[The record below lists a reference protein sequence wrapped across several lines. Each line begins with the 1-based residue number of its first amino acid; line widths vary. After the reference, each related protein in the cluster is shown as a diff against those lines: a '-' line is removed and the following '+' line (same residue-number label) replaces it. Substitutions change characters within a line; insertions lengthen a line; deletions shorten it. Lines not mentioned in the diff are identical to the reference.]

1 MSEIEKL
8 HDELERQS
16 ELITALRNEIAT
28 KNARITELE
37 ADIESVAAEAAHTI
51 SGLAK
56 RIAERD
62 KRIAELESHLAAV
75 LATVDAATAP
85 DGRTYAEGC
94 KP

>member
-28 KNARITELE
+28 KNA
-37 ADIESVAAEAAHTI
+37 
-51 SGLAK
+51 